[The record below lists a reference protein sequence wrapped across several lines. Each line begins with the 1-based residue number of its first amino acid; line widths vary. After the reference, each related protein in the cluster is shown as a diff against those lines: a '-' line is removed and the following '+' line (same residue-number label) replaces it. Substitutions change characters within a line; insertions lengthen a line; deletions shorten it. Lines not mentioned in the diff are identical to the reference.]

1 MISASGIGDL
11 LVGDFEHAMAFYD
24 VLLQALQLIIS
35 TVTTQGD
42 RLIELPW
49 P

>member
-1 MISASGIGDL
+1 MTSATGIGDL

-35 TVTTQGD
+35 TVTNKETD
-42 RLIELPW
+42 
-49 P
+49 